1 MVQSTPRRSIQQLR
15 QHDFDHPQLNSG
27 YQIMTIPL
35 SPLSFR
41 FDLIFIALTISR
53 LPPSTDTH
61 KPHPRRLQRYI
72 LLYAE
77 NMGYTGCPVKLFP
90 VSYLLFY
97 RLLLMQ
103 IAKVGTI
110 LKNSGNLL
118 HDRHK
123 NFEN

>member
-41 FDLIFIALTISR
+41 FDLIFIALTLSR

-61 KPHPRRLQRYI
+61 KPHPRRLQGRDIYYFI
-72 LLYAE
+72 AE
-77 NMGYTGCPVKLFP
+77 NMECTCICITMHNAHVL
-90 VSYLLFY
+90 
-97 RLLLMQ
+97 RN
-103 IAKVGTI
+103 I
-110 LKNSGNLL
+110 N
-118 HDRHK
+118 
-123 NFEN
+123 